1 MIKINKIKTHSEP
14 APEIKDMDSL
24 KQILE
29 PGVDYQVLAW
39 LTDYVA
45 FGNFINGKFDLL
57 KGEPSFESIESIRL
71 FNDKQEIYLYRAQNT
86 DSAARCEFLIGRI
99 ISEGEGEEKYV
110 KDADQLLLG
119 TNLIAKE
126 DFSTLREDRG
136 FEITVPNSWV
146 ENMQKGSRP
155 VLKTRNYLT
164 EWENGQLSYDDHR
177 FVSITMKGGKSD

>member
-99 ISEGEGEEKYV
+99 ISEGGRRRKVCERCRSI
-110 KDADQLLLG
+110 ALG
-119 TNLIAKE
+119 NK
-126 DFSTLREDRG
+126 
-136 FEITVPNSWV
+136 
-146 ENMQKGSRP
+146 
-155 VLKTRNYLT
+155 
-164 EWENGQLSYDDHR
+164 SYR
-177 FVSITMKGGKSD
+177 